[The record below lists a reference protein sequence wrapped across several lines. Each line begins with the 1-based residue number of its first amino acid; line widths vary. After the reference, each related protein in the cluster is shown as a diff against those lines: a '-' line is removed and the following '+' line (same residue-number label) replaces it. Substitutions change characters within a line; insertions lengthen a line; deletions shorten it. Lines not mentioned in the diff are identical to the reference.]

1 MSDNVAGRKAQKA
14 GGQATASEI
23 AEFFSYIAAAGAQ
36 PRLRFVS
43 GICEFNIVG
52 AGIWRVI
59 IKDGAPTIT
68 QDTASTAKPDCV
80 VTCSAE
86 DFLRVVHRESHINI
100 MSALLQGL
108 IGVTGDLGFAT
119 LVLGSAILEPTGS
132 VSGELHP

>member
-1 MSDNVAGRKAQKA
+1 MSNNTAGRKTQKA
-14 GGQATASEI
+14 DGQAATSEI
-23 AEFFSYIAAAGAQ
+23 AQFYSYISAIGFQ

-59 IKDGAPTIT
+59 IKDGVPTIT

-80 VTCSAE
+80 VTCAAE
-86 DFLRVVHRESHINI
+86 DFLRVVHRENHINV

-108 IGVTGDLGFAT
+108 IGVTGDLGFASM
-119 LVLGSAILEPTGS
+119 VLGSAILEPTGS
-132 VSGELHP
+132 ASVELHP